1 MNTVQRSCCHICKD
15 WCIRSLEHKTRR
27 GGRELGT
34 WIHAEHKVCVVLP
47 HTAIWCQPKESA
59 CKSICQQ
66 IICAGMGITIRCE
79 DHCLAIIRHVH
90 LEALEVE
97 NHLKLSALLY
107 QGSLLDWDSKLL
119 QNYKL
124 KFCQSRGCRWKL
136 KKNRTNKMRFFSNNG
151 KRFSFTSAL
160 TGISVSVF
168 SCGSSSTII

>member
-1 MNTVQRSCCHICKD
+1 MNIWTQN
-15 WCIRSLEHKTRR
+15 EER
-27 GGRELGT
+27 GEGT
-34 WIHAEHKVCVVLP
+34 WNLNSCWAQGLCGFATHCYLVSTKRERLQTHLSTN
-47 HTAIWCQPKESA
+47 H
-59 CKSICQQ
+59 
-66 IICAGMGITIRCE
+66 CAGMGITIRCE

-160 TGISVSVF
+160 IGISVSVF